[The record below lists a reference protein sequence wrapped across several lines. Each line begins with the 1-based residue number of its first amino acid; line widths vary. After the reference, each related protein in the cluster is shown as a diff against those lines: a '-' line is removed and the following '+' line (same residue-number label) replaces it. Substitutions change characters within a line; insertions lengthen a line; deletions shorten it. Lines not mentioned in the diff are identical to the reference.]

1 VDNRA
6 QISVEYLTILAI
18 GLLLSAILIML
29 VFNLFTLKDGL
40 VETLQS
46 LRQRI
51 LQV

>member
-1 VDNRA
+1 MDNRA

>member
-1 VDNRA
+1 MDNRA

-18 GLLLSAILIML
+18 ALLLSAIILML
-29 VFNLFTLKDGL
+29 VYNLFTLKDGL
-40 VETLQS
+40 VEALQA